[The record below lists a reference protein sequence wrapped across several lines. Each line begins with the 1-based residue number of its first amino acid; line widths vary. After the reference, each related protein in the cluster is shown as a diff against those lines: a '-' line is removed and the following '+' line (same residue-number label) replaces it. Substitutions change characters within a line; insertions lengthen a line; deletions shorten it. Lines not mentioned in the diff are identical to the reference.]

1 MDIDST
7 TLTSRSNRLREG
19 NYISIE
25 VESRVGFLP
34 HPSLQ
39 FDDKTDYAEVQ
50 LQTSDRSS
58 NIGSSKKF
66 VLPLSHNSISYV

>member
-7 TLTSRSNRLREG
+7 MLTSRSNRLREG
-19 NYISIE
+19 NYTSIE
-25 VESRVGFLP
+25 VENRVGYLLP

-39 FDDKTDYAEVQ
+39 LDDRTDYTEVQ
-50 LQTSDRSS
+50 FQTNNMLS

-66 VLPLSHNSISYV
+66 VLPIITQ